1 MIEVLAALSAS
12 AAAGIRTALPL
23 LFVGLLQGHSLW
35 SQVPILSRISS
46 PLLLGTL
53 TSLSLI
59 EVLASKKFTGQRVLQ
74 VPQLL
79 LSPVVGAIMGL
90 ACANVTETSQCLVVL
105 FISACL
111 ALVLKLVQ
119 VGWFFRLRG
128 LPTWAVFIQ
137 DFLCVILVIFA
148 YNAPWQGGLIALF
161 LLWLAIRSGKS
172 WYNWYRQG
180 KNWQRIQRM

>member
-35 SQVPILSRISS
+35 SQVPVLSRISS
-46 PLLLGTL
+46 PLLFGAL
-53 TSLSLI
+53 TSLSII
-59 EVLASKKFTGQRVLQ
+59 EVLASKRLTGQRVLQ
-74 VPQLL
+74 VLQLIF
-79 LSPVVGAIMGL
+79 SPIVGAIMGL
-90 ACANVTETSQCLVVL
+90 ACANVTETPQWLVVL
-105 FISACL
+105 FSASL

-137 DFLCVILVIFA
+137 DFLCVILVVFA
-148 YNAPWQGGLIALF
+148 YNAPWQGGLIALL
-161 LLWLAIRSGKS
+161 LLWFAIRSGTS
-172 WYNWYRQG
+172 WYNWYRYTP
-180 KNWQRIQRM
+180 RP